1 MNRFKIVSPKKN
13 VHIVEQTGEVWF
25 HSVWWRHHT
34 SKKGR
39 GFFLSVRHALFR
51 VLFLHQFGRH
61 WAQNIGLVDPNRM
74 NVFLFWILAGNGRIW
89 RKSEKRGFLDG
100 QKQANMAIFV
110 GDPQVSLT
118 ISRGFIIFFPVRRHM
133 SVMCLSLLTNSVG
146 LTVKE
151 LELIPNWSFSLKSY
165 DMKDLT
171 FLHMLCCS
179 VSIIQAY
186 NIGCCWTQLVMRRVC
201 KVNLFTVYLFLPVY
215 RFTLQTLVMRV
226 DRLYASN
233 GGVTQTNRIPESL
246 DSNRAEYQTS
256 SRLTEYQNLWTA
268 TWWLVVGVLRQ

>member
-1 MNRFKIVSPKKN
+1 MTSS
-13 VHIVEQTGEVWF
+13 HEQKRTL
-25 HSVWWRHHT
+25 
-34 SKKGR
+34 
-39 GFFLSVRHALFR
+39 FFYLSVRHALFR

-61 WAQNIGLVDPNRM
+61 WAQNIGFVDTNRM

-110 GDPQVSLT
+110 ARPQVSLT
-118 ISRGFIIFFPVRRHM
+118 ISQGSIIFFLLEDM

-151 LELIPNWSFSLKSY
+151 LELIPNRSFSLKSY

-179 VSIIQAY
+179 VSIIQAFKACSIICY
-186 NIGCCWTQLVMRRVC
+186 AILYLC
-201 KVNLFTVYLFLPVY
+201 TVIY
-215 RFTLQTLVMRV
+215 
-226 DRLYASN
+226 
-233 GGVTQTNRIPESL
+233 I
-246 DSNRAEYQTS
+246 
-256 SRLTEYQNLWTA
+256 
-268 TWWLVVGVLRQ
+268 